1 METRYTNSA
10 TDDQATMYL
19 YGEIGKDVNG
29 GYFAEEMK
37 WHYESMNRQ
46 VNVYIN
52 SPGGN
57 VFDGYSI
64 IQAIIDC
71 QANTHV
77 VGLAAS
83 MAGIAS
89 QFGIRRT
96 ANDFAVMMFHPPK
109 GNGANKELLDIITK
123 KFLMIMVRCTG
134 KVEEECQRLF
144 MEGDNFYDATQMIA
158 MNLVDDVI
166 STAVHRK
173 VLTGLDVTQVYDI
186 FNTLI
191 NDDNMNKVKAH
202 FKLDEKAGE
211 QEVLT
216 SIEALETTISTSET
230 ELSNKDETV
239 AEKELEI
246 KNLQEQLTA
255 SSKEIAGMVIDSAIL
270 EGKIDPKKKE
280 IWVDQAVKDLDGVKN
295 QLESIKTPDVQA
307 SVQTTIA
314 TGGNGKPQDV
324 EGIEDVVDFVRNHGS
339 ELQELR
345 DENPERFE
353 KVMDVYNEKTAN

>member
-10 TDDQATMYL
+10 SDDKATMYL
-19 YGEIGKDVNG
+19 YGEIGTDING

-37 WHYESMNRQ
+37 WHYEQMNRI
-46 VNVYIN
+46 VTVYIN
-52 SPGGN
+52 SPGGK

-64 IQAIIDC
+64 IQSIIDC

-89 QFGIRRT
+89 QFGIRRS
-96 ANDFAVMMFHPPK
+96 ANDFAVMMFHPPAGK
-109 GNGANKELLDIITK
+109 GADKELLKIIED
-123 KFLMIMVRCTG
+123 KFLMIMERCTG
-134 KVEEECQRLF
+134 KVKEECQRLF
-144 MEGDNFYDATQMIA
+144 MEGENFYDATQMIA
-158 MNLVDDVI
+158 LNLVDDVI

-173 VLTGLDVTQVYDI
+173 VLAGLDVSQVYDI

-211 QEVLT
+211 QDVLT
-216 SIEALETTISTSET
+216 SIEALETTISDKESEIST
-230 ELSNKDETV
+230 RDETV

-246 KNLQEQLTA
+246 KNLQEKLAA
-255 SSKEIAGMVIDSAIL
+255 SSKTIAGMVIDSAVL
-270 EGKIDPKKKE
+270 EGKIDPKKKDV
-280 IWVDQAVKDLDGVKN
+280 WVDQAVKDLDGVKN
-295 QLESIKTPDVQA
+295 QLESIKAPDVQA

-314 TGGNGKPQDV
+314 GNGNGKKQDI
-324 EGIEDVVDFVRNHGS
+324 EGIEDVVDFVRNHES
-339 ELQELR
+339 ELIGLR
-345 DENPERFE
+345 DSDPEKFE
-353 KVMDVYNEKTAN
+353 KVMNLYNEKTAN

>member
-1 METRYTNSA
+1 MESKYTNSV
-10 TDDQATMYL
+10 TDDHATMFL
-19 YGEIGKDVNG
+19 YGTIGKEING
-29 GYFAEEMK
+29 AYFAEEMK
-37 WHYESMNRQ
+37 WHHQQNRQ

-96 ANDFAVMMFHPPK
+96 ANDFAVMMFHPPQSK
-109 GNGANKELLDIITK
+109 GPNDELLNIITK
-123 KFLMIMVRCTG
+123 KFLMIMARCTG
-134 KVEEECQRLF
+134 KQEEECQTLF
-144 MEGDNFYDATQMIA
+144 MEGDNYYDSSQMISLG
-158 MNLVDDVI
+158 LVDDVI

-173 VLTGLDVTQVYDI
+173 VLTGLDVSQVYDI

-211 QEVLT
+211 QEILNSVD
-216 SIEALETTISTSET
+216 ALETTVSDKESEISA
-230 ELSNKDETV
+230 LDESV
-239 AEKELEI
+239 AEKDIEI
-246 KNLQEQLTA
+246 KTLQEKLSVSNKA
-255 SSKEIAGMVIDSAIL
+255 IAGMVIDAAIL
-270 EGKIDPKKKE
+270 EGKIDKDKKD
-280 IWVDQAVKDLDGVKN
+280 IWIDQAVKDLDGVKN
-295 QLESIKTPDVQA
+295 QLDSIKTADVRA
-307 SVQTTIA
+307 SVQTTIV
-314 TGGNGKPQDV
+314 GSNGEAEDV
-324 EGIEDVVDFVRNHGS
+324 EGIKDVVDFVRNHQADVAA
-339 ELQELR
+339 LQE
-345 DENPERFE
+345 ENPACRGRLFRG
-353 KVMDVYNEKTAN
+353 V